1 MKENVTIIQEVVST
15 SLYGFPA
22 KNLPK
27 SIVSTDRIRS
37 NLSKN
42 QKPSSQMTIEVHV
55 LSNKHVQTNDEGFGF
70 GFGSGSSSG
79 LGFGSGSGSGSSSSS
94 GLGSGFGSGSG
105 STSFRM
111 NWIVASVIATR
122 IASSSR
128 TEARS
133 ARIFDAGFGLAFSA
147 RYTRANPHDQKMSYS
162 SQSKPNPTSKIERDI
177 SP

>member
-22 KNLPK
+22 KNLPE

-55 LSNKHVQTNDEGFGF
+55 LSNKHVQTNNE

-79 LGFGSGSGSGSSSSS
+79 LGFGSGSSS

-105 STSFRM
+105 STSFRV
-111 NWIVASVIATR
+111 NWVVASVIATR

>member
-22 KNLPK
+22 KNLPE

-55 LSNKHVQTNDEGFGF
+55 LSNKHVQTNNEGFGS

-79 LGFGSGSGSGSSSSS
+79 LGFGSGSGSGSSS

-105 STSFRM
+105 STSFRV
-111 NWIVASVIATR
+111 NWVVASVIATR

>member
-22 KNLPK
+22 KNLPE

-55 LSNKHVQTNDEGFGF
+55 LSNKHVQTNDEGFGS

-79 LGFGSGSGSGSSSSS
+79 LGFGSGSSS

-105 STSFRM
+105 STSFRV
-111 NWIVASVIATR
+111 NWVVASVIATR